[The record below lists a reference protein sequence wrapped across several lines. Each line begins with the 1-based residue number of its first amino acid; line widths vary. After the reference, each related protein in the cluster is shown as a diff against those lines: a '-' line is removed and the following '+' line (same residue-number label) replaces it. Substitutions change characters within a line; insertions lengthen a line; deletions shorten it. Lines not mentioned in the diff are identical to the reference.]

1 MPKRRRLDKD
11 AEQVAIYLTPT
22 EQLVMDVIAARRK
35 KRDEVRTSPSEIVA
49 DGLWKILNDSEGIDQ
64 TKIHELVQVQAE
76 KKEEPQG
83 NTNIKQ
89 FPKNS

>member
-1 MPKRRRLDKD
+1 MPKRKRLDKD

-35 KRDEVRTSPSEIVA
+35 KREEARTSPSEIVA
-49 DGLWKILNDSEGIDQ
+49 DGLWKILAENEGIDHGRIQ
-64 TKIHELVQVQAE
+64 DLVEVQ
-76 KKEEPQG
+76 KETAPQDQG
-83 NTNIKQ
+83 NVKQ